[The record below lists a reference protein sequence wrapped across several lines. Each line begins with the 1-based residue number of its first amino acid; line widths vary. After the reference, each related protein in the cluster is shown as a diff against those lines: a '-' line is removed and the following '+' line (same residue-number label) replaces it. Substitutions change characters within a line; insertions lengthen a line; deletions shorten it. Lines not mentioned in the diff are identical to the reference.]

1 MEMLILRRKGSGGLE
16 GTHVP
21 VGAGSEVEALV
32 QDLPP
37 SEVRGLQRDDNV
49 LGAAEPML
57 LLMLIGNPVSV
68 RLFGQE

>member
-32 QDLPP
+32 QSPT

-57 LLMLIGNPVSV
+57 LMLIGNPVSV